1 MQESSTKTFRVAVA
15 GAKGRMGSE
24 TVRAVSDASDMV
36 VVAEIQRGDDLATTL
51 SDTRPDVLVEF
62 SIPESVMANVR
73 AALAAR
79 VIPIIG
85 TTGISDSDRREI
97 VTLCARHET
106 PALIAPNFALGAVLM
121 MRFAA
126 EAARYLP
133 DVEIIEMHHERKL
146 DAPSGTAARTAEM
159 VARSREES
167 GMVAKGTPSG
177 TFETAQGAR
186 GGMVAG
192 VSRSL
197 APPPGLCR
205 VTGGD
210 FRGARSAAFSAP
222 RQHGPRFVH
231 ARCAPRDPKGTYA
244 FGAGRWPG
252 KCVVSAPSNDA
263 AIPDPADG
271 TSGKGTNT
279 TQTLSTLRPGR
290 IAVRIFISY
299 LLPLLFFL
307 IAGLVLPYL
316 LTSVLGRA
324 VRDYAETASFVD
336 DAYALR
342 RTALDSENELRGYLL
357 YSDPGFR
364 QQFASSRD
372 EYRQRFRRMQTFV
385 KDKPDGTLDAQLGLA
400 DATYRRWYTK
410 FATPEFAAADRAL
423 LPRSLGVSRAAA
435 RRSENGF
442 RGVVTAMNRL
452 TNVSEVYREQQ
463 LRRARSSERWR
474 VLITVAI
481 PAVAIVIAIFLAR
494 SFTVAITRPIEELR
508 LATEEVER
516 GDMTRL
522 LLDDFPYDDD
532 EIGDLAQALSRMAQT
547 IGEREAIL
555 RAQSEAFASIGRRIE
570 AVLNATNDGIILL
583 DRAEGFSLVND
594 RFAYLFDVNAEIIRD
609 QTFSEGASLF
619 LDRFKNKAFA
629 KQQFQEWISDWEAVA
644 DETME
649 IAAPMPRT
657 LRIYTAPVR
666 SDASVDLGTPSDAE
680 IIGRIFVFRD
690 VTRETIVDRMKT
702 EFVSTVSHELRTP
715 LTAIKGYVD
724 LMIGGKTGDLNPIQT
739 EFLGMVQ
746 ASTRRL
752 TDLIN
757 DMLDI
762 SRIESGRINVRQ
774 ETVEFLSVVREAVR
788 MMHNQ
793 ADARCVTLRLEP
805 PSIPL
810 PPVRGDRDRIMQ
822 VLVNLLS
829 NAIKYT
835 PSGGAI
841 SVTIEQE
848 NSIITTCI
856 ADTGIGISAEDQN
869 RLFQKFFR
877 ADNST
882 TREVGGTGLG
892 LAITKAILERMH
904 GTIRVESEVGAGS
917 RFYFTLPAAQK
928 EAESEPTLRMETVV
942 PEFHAPAEGS
952 SASRALLLIV
962 DEDPGRLHRITGL
975 FRGLNYVTSGAMKFA
990 EATRRARDLHPDG
1003 VLVNLAAEKMNVFA
1017 LLHVL
1022 RSNEQTRRV
1031 PIFLCALTQD
1041 GDEVKTHPYL
1051 IVTPENAPPQ
1061 DDAVTLAPEDSP
1073 ETLAERVLELQSES
1087 RDVVNIQLELSAFA
1101 PGDGRAESVAL
1112 ALQQL
1117 VIRDKPIILHLRDFG
1132 GQADSG
1138 PIISL
1143 ASPDLPPMTLD
1154 SLAEAVGGRLRVGAV
1169 EGYSLT

>member
-1 MQESSTKTFRVAVA
+1 M
-15 GAKGRMGSE
+15 
-24 TVRAVSDASDMV
+24 
-36 VVAEIQRGDDLATTL
+36 
-51 SDTRPDVLVEF
+51 
-62 SIPESVMANVR
+62 
-73 AALAAR
+73 
-79 VIPIIG
+79 
-85 TTGISDSDRREI
+85 
-97 VTLCARHET
+97 
-106 PALIAPNFALGAVLM
+106 
-121 MRFAA
+121 
-126 EAARYLP
+126 
-133 DVEIIEMHHERKL
+133 
-146 DAPSGTAARTAEM
+146 
-159 VARSREES
+159 REE
-167 GMVAKGTPSG
+167 AN
-177 TFETAQGAR
+177 A
-186 GGMVAG
+186 
-192 VSRSL
+192 
-197 APPPGLCR
+197 APGPEPGE
-205 VTGGD
+205 
-210 FRGARSAAFSAP
+210 
-222 RQHGPRFVH
+222 
-231 ARCAPRDPKGTYA
+231 
-244 FGAGRWPG
+244 
-252 KCVVSAPSNDA
+252 
-263 AIPDPADG
+263 G
-271 TSGKGTNT
+271 TSGRMVSSP
-279 TQTLSTLRPGR
+279 TLSPLRPGR

-307 IAGLVLPYL
+307 IAGLVLPYI

-342 RTALDSENELRGYLL
+342 RTAMDSENELRGYLL
-357 YSDPGFR
+357 YSDTGFR
-364 QQFASSRD
+364 QQFAGSRD
-372 EYRQRFRRMQTFV
+372 EYRQRFRRMQDFV
-385 KDKPDGTLDAQLGLA
+385 KDKSDGTLDAQLRLA

-423 LPRSLGVSRAAA
+423 LPRSMGVSRAAA

-463 LRRARSSERWR
+463 LRRARASERWR
-474 VLITVAI
+474 VLITIAI
-481 PAVAIVIAIFLAR
+481 PTVAIVIAIFLAR
-494 SFTVAITRPIEELR
+494 SFTVAITKPIEELR

-522 LLDDFPYDDD
+522 LLDEFPYDDD

-547 IGEREAIL
+547 IGEREAVL

-619 LDRFKNKAFA
+619 LDRFKNKSLA
-629 KQQFQEWISDWEAVA
+629 KEQFQEWISDWEAVA
-644 DETME
+644 DETMDIVE
-649 IAAPMPRT
+649 PMPRT

-666 SDASVDLGTPSDAE
+666 SDANVNLRTPSDAE

-724 LMIGGKTGDLNPIQT
+724 LMIGGKTGDLNPVQA

-762 SRIESGRINVRQ
+762 SRIESGRITVRH
-774 ETVEFLSVVREAVR
+774 ETVEYLTVVREAVR

-793 ADARCVTLRLEP
+793 ADARGVTLQLEP
-805 PSIPL
+805 TAIAL

-835 PSGGAI
+835 PSGGDI
-841 SVTIEQE
+841 RVTIEHE

-856 ADTGIGISAEDQN
+856 ADTGIGISPEDQD

-904 GTIRVESEVGAGS
+904 GTIRVESEAGAGS
-917 RFYFTLPAAQK
+917 RFFFTLPAMQQAP
-928 EAESEPTLRMETVV
+928 ESEPTLRMEAVLPGNQT
-942 PEFHAPAEGS
+942 PYSGTSPSEE
-952 SASRALLLIV
+952 SRALLLIV
-962 DEDPGRLHRITGL
+962 DETASLLHRVTGL

-1003 VLVNLAAEKMNVFA
+1003 VLLNMAAEKLNVFG
-1017 LLHVL
+1017 LLHTL
-1022 RSNEQTRRV
+1022 RANEETRRV
-1031 PIFLCALTQD
+1031 PVFVCALTQD
-1041 GDEVKTHPYL
+1041 GDEVKTHPHL
-1051 IVTPENAPPQ
+1051 IITPENAPPL
-1061 DDAVTLAPEDSP
+1061 DDAVTLGEEDSP
-1073 ETLAERVLELQSES
+1073 ETLTERVLELRAES
-1087 RDVVNIQLELSAFA
+1087 QDVVNIQLELSTFV
-1101 PGDGRAESVAL
+1101 PGDSRAESLAL

-1117 VIRDKPIILHLRDFG
+1117 VIHDKPIILHLRDFG
-1132 GQADSG
+1132 GLAGSG

-1154 SLAEAVGGRLRVGAV
+1154 SLAETVGGRLRTGAT
-1169 EGYSLT
+1169 EGYSFL